1 MALSWNEIK
10 KRALDFSKEYAAAT
24 RENAETHSFYND
36 FFNVFGI
43 SRRRIASF
51 EEPVKKLG
59 DKRGRIDLF
68 WKGTLLVE
76 QKSAGRDLVRA
87 KQQALDY
94 FPNLKEY
101 ELPRY
106 IIVSDFQNFELYDL
120 EENTEVKFPLSD
132 LYKNVNHFGF
142 IAGYI
147 KRRFEDQEPVN
158 IQAAELIGDLHDSLV
173 DNGYTGIDLE
183 KFLIRL
189 LFCLFAEDTGI
200 FEKDIFK
207 FFIEEK
213 TLEDG
218 RNLGSSLQEIFQ
230 TLNDPE
236 DKRPKNID
244 EDLARFPY
252 VNGDLF
258 NGYLPIF
265 SFDSKMREQLLKC
278 CHFDWSRI
286 SPAIFGAMFQSA
298 TDQNRRRNFG
308 AHYTSEQNIMKAIKP
323 LFMDELTAEFEKIK
337 KNKKQLEQFHKKIA
351 SLKFLDPA
359 CGCGNFLIIGYR
371 ELRELEIKIIKIL
384 LGDITL
390 IDSAT
395 KVTNFVK
402 VSINQFYGI
411 EIEELPAKIAEV
423 AMWLIE
429 HQMNEKL
436 SVEVGEQVRNIPLKT
451 HANIMC
457 ANALRVNW
465 EDLVKPTELSYI
477 LGNPPFVGKKEQTK
491 IQKEDL
497 NIVFKNIKGNGV
509 LDYVACWYIKA
520 AKYIQNTRIKVAF
533 VSTNSISQGEQ
544 VGLIWNEMFNSYGIK
559 IHFAHR
565 TFAWSNEAKDNAAVH
580 VVIVSFGA
588 FDMDSKYIYEYET
601 PKDQNPQEQKAK
613 NINGYLI
620 EGSDLVLLKRRT
632 PISSVPEINYGSIAI
647 DDGNLIFTPEQKMAL
662 IESEPESKKYFRRYY
677 GGNEFINNIERWCL
691 WFEGVNPDE
700 LRKMPQLLEQV
711 EKVKKFRKNSNRKET
726 QELAKYPFR
735 FGEIRQP
742 KDDYILIPK
751 VSSENRRFIPIGY
764 MDRYSIASGS
774 CLVIPEKNQ
783 YILGILLSEMHIE
796 WMKCVAGRMK
806 SDYQYSAS
814 IVYNN
819 FPFPKN
825 PTPKQIAKIEEK
837 AQNVLDARALYP
849 QSSLADL
856 YHPLTMPAELVK
868 AHNELDKAVD
878 AAYGKANFKNERERI
893 EFLFRLYQEYTA
905 PLLKKKTSK
914 MIMPHN

>member
-142 IAGYI
+142 IAGYT
-147 KRRFEDQEPVN
+147 KRRFEDQEPAN
-158 IQAAELIGDLHDSLV
+158 IEAAELIGYLHDGLV
-173 DNGYTGIDLE
+173 ANGYTGIDLE

-189 LFCLFAEDTGI
+189 LFCLFADNTGI
-200 FEKDIFK
+200 FEKNIFK
-207 FFIEEK
+207 FYIEEK
-213 TLEDG
+213 TSEDG
-218 RNLGSSLQEIFQ
+218 ANVGCVLETLFQALNL
-230 TLNDPE
+230 PK
-236 DKRPKNID
+236 DKRQKNID
-244 EDLARFPY
+244 GDLANFPY
-252 VNGDLF
+252 INGDLF
-258 NGYLPIF
+258 AGFLPIV
-265 SFDSKMREQLLKC
+265 SFDSAMRKQLIKC
-278 CHFDWSRI
+278 CHFDWSKI

-298 TDQNRRRNFG
+298 TDQNKRRNLG
-308 AHYTSEQNIMKAIKP
+308 AHYTSEQNIMKIIKP
-323 LFMDELTAEFEKIK
+323 LFIDELTTEFEKIK
-337 KNKKQLEQFHKKIA
+337 NNKKQLEQFHDKI
-351 SLKFLDPA
+351 SVLKFLDPA
-359 CGCGNFLIIGYR
+359 CGCGNFLIIAYR
-371 ELRELEIKIIKIL
+371 ELRELEIKVIRQLFKSEQQL
-384 LGDITL
+384 VLDV
-390 IDSAT
+390 S
-395 KVTNFVK
+395 KFVN
-402 VSINQFYGI
+402 VNINQFYGI

-423 AMWLIE
+423 AMWLVD
-429 HQMNEKL
+429 HQMNMKL
-436 SVEVGEQVRNIPLKT
+436 SEEFGQYFVRIPLSS
-451 HANIMC
+451 HANILC
-457 ANALRVNW
+457 ENALRISW
-465 EDLVKPTELSYI
+465 EDLVNKSELNYI
-477 LGNPPFVGKKEQTK
+477 LGNPPFVGAKFMEERQR
-491 IQKEDL
+491 EDVK
-497 NIVFKNIKGNGV
+497 IVFDNISGAGV
-509 LDYVACWYIKA
+509 LDYVVAWYIRA
-520 AKYIQNTRIKVAF
+520 AQYIQASKIKVGF

-544 VGLIWNEMFNSYGIK
+544 VGILWNEMFNNYGIK

-565 TFAWSNEAKDNAAVH
+565 TFAWSNEAKGKAAVFC
-580 VVIVSFGA
+580 VIVGFASFDTDKK
-588 FDMDSKYIYEYET
+588 FIYEYET
-601 PKDQNPQEQKAK
+601 PKDEEPKEIKVN
-613 NINGYLI
+613 NINPYLVDSGDI
-620 EGSDLVLLKRRT
+620 TIKSKSKPLCD
-632 PISSVPEINYGSIAI
+632 VPEMGIGNKPIDEGNYLFS
-647 DDGNLIFTPEQKMAL
+647 EQDKEEF
-662 IESEPESKKYFRRYY
+662 IKKEPLSQKYFRNWLGAEELMSGKKR
-677 GGNEFINNIERWCL
+677 FCL
-691 WFEGVNPDE
+691 YLKNAQPDE
-700 LRKMPQLLEQV
+700 LQKMPEVLNRIKL
-711 EKVKKFRKNSNRKET
+711 VKKFRQESKSKPTQNIAKTPTRFHVENIPNGNFIVISKVSTSNREY
-726 QELAKYPFR
+726 LPFA
-735 FGEIRQP
+735 II
-742 KDDYILIPK
+742 KDDSLCSDLLNILQSDSLYLFG
-751 VSSENRRFIPIGY
+751 VLSSKTHMSWIKYVCGRLGNSY
-764 MDRYSIASGS
+764 RYST
-774 CLVIPEKNQ
+774 N
-783 YILGILLSEMHIE
+783 
-796 WMKCVAGRMK
+796 
-806 SDYQYSAS
+806 

-825 PTPKQIAKIEEK
+825 PTPKQIKAIEEK
-837 AQNVLDARALYP
+837 AQNILDTRALYP